1 MIICFFNLKNIYNM
15 SISYKSKLMKDIPED
30 SITSFPIIHHEDE
43 EMIDVNIKISK
54 NSKPNS
60 YKKYN
65 QNRDKGK
72 GKFGFNKKYNQ
83 NKDKGKFGFN
93 KNVPE
98 VSKSSKNKMEA
109 LFKVQDNLIREC
121 IPSKDDIDQIKLSLK
136 SISNWE
142 GKRIYINTSSDEL
155 KINYKDKDYT
165 FSKKQFFKNNK
176 FKFNLIKKYNE
187 ILDSSIW
194 IDIKEKE
201 IEDVSN
207 HVIYINKKR

>member
-1 MIICFFNLKNIYNM
+1 M
-15 SISYKSKLMKDIPED
+15 SVSYKSKLMKDVPED
-30 SITSFPIIHHEDE
+30 SIKSFPIIHHEDE

-54 NSKPNS
+54 ESKQNS

-65 QNRDKGK
+65 QSRDKGK
-72 GKFGFNKKYNQ
+72 IGFNKKYNQ
-83 NKDKGKFGFN
+83 NKDKSKFGFN

-109 LFKVQDNLIREC
+109 LFKVQDNLIRDC
-121 IPSKDDIDQIKLSLK
+121 LPSKKDIEEIKLSL
-136 SISNWE
+136 SCVSNWE
-142 GKRIYINTSSDEL
+142 GKKIYINTSSDEL
-155 KINYKDKDYT
+155 KIHHKDKDYT
-165 FSKKQFFKNNK
+165 FSKKQFLKNNK

-207 HVIYINKKR
+207 HIIYINKKR